1 VRITLLPLDVGFDV
15 RVHGMPVHIP
25 AGVDEVDYLDGEGK
39 ERTARGDSRSI
50 VKELES
56 FGYSAVYVG
65 DPV

>member
-1 VRITLLPLDVGFDV
+1 
-15 RVHGMPVHIP
+15 MPVHIP